1 MENQNMAGKLN
12 VSVLSER
19 QDGKIGDDWKYD
31 VEVKVFNQGLKGKG
45 TISVAKHSLAS
56 GVTMDPHGAP
66 PPLELEAGEPG
77 SEIKVWIK
85 LIATEVDMFRNDS
98 GESELN
104 FSMACP
110 RPGDAPLVFDKEISC
125 GVTEKPVVA
134 DSTAIFT
141 VKLKLEAS
149 AD

>member
-1 MENQNMAGKLN
+1 MENQNMAGKVT

-31 VEVKVFNQGLKGKG
+31 IEVKVFNQGLKGKG

-77 SEIKVWIK
+77 SELKIWIK
-85 LIATEVDMFRNDS
+85 LIATEVDVLRNDS
-98 GESELN
+98 GESELS

-110 RPGDAPLVFDKEISC
+110 GPGDAPLVFDKEISC
-125 GVTEKPVVA
+125 GVTEIPVVA
-134 DSTAIFT
+134 DRTSIFR
-141 VKLKLEAS
+141 VMLRLEAS